1 MAIDMPPAMPPELAD
16 KALIE
21 QVASSQSAYIE
32 AAVSQTQFRVFG
44 NTQLSQSTVK
54 TVLSSAESPSEG
66 VVKLTRAYYDAGHLL
81 VKLNYFRAADVV
93 TVIVSEYTLGDVRG
107 SEQVTAHFDHLADN
121 TPLTVAELDR
131 ARVLA
136 DLQSRRAGIDYSISY
151 QELDN
156 DRVAMVFE
164 EIPVADHDA
173 TELFLELNNKGS
185 RFLGRYFG
193 MTGIKHHTKSGTELA
208 VNYSTAFADWGESR
222 DGESLDQLNISV
234 DHPFSLGLFGI
245 DGTYTH
251 YEREPQI
258 TTTQAG
264 SCLLGPL
271 LCSPA
276 SASTVQVNIKSE
288 IVKVALRGQ
297 HVLASSPSHRLIVSE
312 RVEYVDSSIEDADN
326 GALYLDERYGV
337 AAAGL
342 SYTRKQD
349 DGAGQF
355 KGGVNVRAGF
365 DEQGSLSQRAT
376 STDPEVSL
384 AARSG
389 EFVSLLPS
397 LSYRQNLND
406 KGLQL
411 TASLN
416 GQISNKQVPEQEQY
430 VLGGMNAMSAYLPGV
445 MVGDDGYHA
454 KFEISQQWSWNDVSL
469 RPAVF
474 IEQGGTWYNDT
485 KGVEGD
491 EQRVSDAGVALN
503 INIGKNLQTQIVA
516 ARNVSDDVNNEVALE
531 RAEADFFWR
540 LRLQF

>member
-16 KALIE
+16 KAQIE
-21 QVASSQSAYIE
+21 HVASSQSAYIQ

-44 NTQLSQSTVK
+44 NKQLSKSEVQAA
-54 TVLSSAESPSEG
+54 LASATSPSEG
-66 VVKLTRAYYDAGHLL
+66 VIKLTRAYYDAGHLL
-81 VKLNYFRAADVV
+81 VKLNYFRTADVV

-136 DLQSRRAGIDYSISY
+136 DLQSRRAGLDYSISY
-151 QELDN
+151 QILDD

-164 EIPVADHDA
+164 EKPVEDHDA
-173 TELFLELNNKGS
+173 TELSLELNNKGS

-193 MTGIKHHTKSGTELA
+193 MAGIKHHTKSGTELA
-208 VNYSTAFADWGESR
+208 LNYSTAFADWGESR

-234 DHPFSLGLFGI
+234 DHPFSLGLFGVE
-245 DGTYTH
+245 GTYVN
-251 YEREPQI
+251 YEREPQV
-258 TTTQAG
+258 TTSQAG

-276 SASTVQVNIKSE
+276 SATTTQVNIEAE
-288 IVKVALRGQ
+288 ISKAALRGQ
-297 HVLASSPSHRLIVSE
+297 HVLASNPSHRLIVSE
-312 RVEYVDSSIEDADN
+312 RLEYIDSSIEDADT
-326 GALYLDERYGV
+326 GTLYLDERYAV

-342 SYTRKQD
+342 NYTRKQR
-349 DGAGQF
+349 DGSGQF
-355 KGGVNVRAGF
+355 KGGLNVRAGF
-365 DEQGSLSQRAT
+365 DEQGSLSHRAA

-389 EFVSLLPS
+389 EFVSLQPS
-397 LSYRQNLND
+397 LSYRQNLNGS
-406 KGLQL
+406 GLML

-454 KFEISQQWSWNDVSL
+454 KFEISQQWSWEGVSL

-474 IEQGGTWYNDT
+474 IEQGGSWYNDA

-503 INIGKNLQTQIVA
+503 INIGKRLQTQFVA
-516 ARNVSDDVNNEVALE
+516 ARNVSDDVNNEAALQ